1 MHRPNR
7 RWIIP
12 EIRIKGDCEPLIN
25 ILRGGGGGTHLL
37 GDVLEAI
44 QSYAKGW
51 ARRWRIGTGGEGHYW
66 RHVKRE
72 RNKVPD
78 ALCNWAMDRG
88 GGEWSSEEG
97 LQALLGSIQG
107 GSLQWVGAAFDGG
120 YRAEERVGAVG
131 FEILFCS
138 NNHITILG
146 RYCARI
152 RVGELGS
159 FEAET
164 RACWNASRVLNELLV
179 RIFSIET
186 AY

>member
-120 YRAEERVGAVG
+120 YRAEEGMGAVG
-131 FEILFCS
+131 FEVLFCS
-138 NNHITILG
+138 NNNITILG

-152 RVGELGS
+152 RVGEFGS
-159 FEAET
+159 YEAET

-179 RIFSIET
+179 RVFSIEA